1 MTPTTISSRVRKHR
15 VTLREAGMRPLQ
27 IWVPDSRSNSF
38 IKECQRQSLLVA
50 ENEKNDTDLNAFM
63 DAVLSEIDG

>member
-1 MTPTTISSRVRKHR
+1 MMPTTISSRVRKHR
-15 VTLREAGMRPLQ
+15 VALREAGMRPLQ

-38 IKECQRQSLLVA
+38 IKECQRQSRLA
-50 ENEKNDTDLNAFM
+50 AQTEKNDTDLNAFM

>member
-38 IKECQRQSLLVA
+38 IKECQRQSLLAA
-50 ENEKNDTDLNAFM
+50 ETEKNDTDLNAFM
-63 DAVLSEIDG
+63 DALLSEIDG